1 MCEQLT
7 VCGAA
12 RPRAARHTVAL
23 SYDTVKCPHHPPVP
37 EGPWSEQAR
46 YGGGAPPA
54 TPPVWAARR
63 GEVTRALAR
72 TQQHTHARAALA
84 SAVFML
90 PSTRVEVRQYPGF
103 SRRARLSRARQRRD
117 RHREPAA
124 RHIAVAQQAALATPH
139 ARRAAGGFGAGNLH
153 PTSPRARVQ
162 SAARRPYRLP
172 PRRPLPCGSLHEA
185 SARDEVKLYE
195 SGG

>member
-1 MCEQLT
+1 MPPPPP
-7 VCGAA
+7 
-12 RPRAARHTVAL
+12 RPRRSV
-23 SYDTVKCPHHPPVP
+23 VR
-37 EGPWSEQAR
+37 QAR

-84 SAVFML
+84 SAVLML

-124 RHIAVAQQAALATPH
+124 RHIAVAQRAALATPH

-162 SAARRPYRLP
+162 SAARRPDRIP
-172 PRRPLPCGSLHEA
+172 PPPPSPAWITARS
-185 SARDEVKLYE
+185 SARARSSSRERRL
-195 SGG
+195 GGSDGTPPVGGPQAWGW